1 MSSLIF
7 REVDSHF
14 TTPVPDSF
22 ILTKMPSAN
31 GVYVKVYLY
40 VLNGYCRRKD
50 GLTLASVAEALSLL
64 ESEVVEALRY
74 WNAQGVLRL
83 TFDKTADSY
92 SIRFGNDEDPLSPDD
107 PTKTGEKK
115 QKKDASRQKVI
126 RVEQRPNYTPDE
138 MLVYKNTDPN
148 VTELFRTAQ
157 EMLGIPLSH
166 PNQSILISF
175 YDYYRLPI
183 DVVFY
188 LLDYCV
194 QRDKRDLRYIEKV
207 AMDWSDHD
215 IHSVKDAE
223 AYVHR
228 FDFYLPILRE
238 LHISVS
244 QPSDDA
250 IRMIDQ
256 WHENFGMSTEML
268 QEAARRTF
276 ERTRSSNPKS
286 KLNYMNR
293 ILEDWRSK
301 GISDLTGVQKA
312 DETFQGRGEANRG
325 YAAAGG
331 LNNFSDTNNYDYE
344 EILEASKRRLMEHYE
359 QKKEN

>member
-1 MSSLIF
+1 MSSLFF

-40 VLNGYCRRKD
+40 VLYGYLRRRND
-50 GLTLASVAEALSLL
+50 LTLSAVADALSLL

-83 TFDKTADSY
+83 TADKTNGSY
-92 SIRFGNDEDPLSPDD
+92 TIRFGSDETPDFPDD
-107 PTKTGEKK
+107 PKGTSPKK
-115 QKKDASRQKVI
+115 AGKEAQRQKVI

-148 VTELFRTAQ
+148 VTELFTTAQ

-183 DVVFY
+183 DVIFF

-194 QRDKRDLRYIEKV
+194 KRDKRDLRYIEKV

-223 AYVHR
+223 TYVHR

-238 LHISVS
+238 LHISAS
-244 QPSDDA
+244 QPSDEA

-256 WHENFGMSTEML
+256 WHESFGMSPEMM
-268 QEAARRTF
+268 QEAARRAF
-276 ERTRSSNPKS
+276 ERTKSSNPKS

-293 ILEDWRSK
+293 ILEGWHNQ
-301 GISDLTGVQKA
+301 GITDLGGVEKA
-312 DETFQGRGEANRG
+312 DEVFKSRSEETRG
-325 YAAAGG
+325 YASAGG
-331 LNNFSDTNNYDYE
+331 LNNFSETNNYNYE
-344 EILEASKRRLMEHYE
+344 EILEASKRRLMQHYE